1 MRRVTKCH
9 EERAVSAGTVAHA
22 KVIMDRGRWAAPL
35 WDMVRSDHAGGL
47 PGWTD
52 GADEGRGGAAQAKRT
67 ATRAAGRPN
76 KGPAGYPE
84 VGCATVSFYDCE
96 GQRLSTLR
104 VGRIPQAKKATLKE
118 MLSAEVTAALE
129 QRPDLRLIKLADA
142 AHDNWPNLAELAPP
156 AHSSTDLVDFFHA
169 PEQLKAT
176 TDAASGENN
185 LRGRAQYEKYRHLVR
200 NEPGGVEPV
209 IRGLRYLH
217 AQCSCET
224 RI

>member
-1 MRRVTKCH
+1 MHAGLKLGDSEWLWYALGTLLDAQGDKCH

-22 KVIMDRGRWAAPL
+22 KVIMDRGRWAATL

-52 GADEGRGGAAQAKRT
+52 GADEGGGGAAQAKRT

-118 MLSAEVTAALE
+118 MLSAEVTAAPA
-129 QRPDLRLIKLADA
+129 QKRLG
-142 AHDNWPNLAELAPP
+142 N
-156 AHSSTDLVDFFHA
+156 
-169 PEQLKAT
+169 
-176 TDAASGENN
+176 
-185 LRGRAQYEKYRHLVR
+185 RRR
-200 NEPGGVEPV
+200 
-209 IRGLRYLH
+209 
-217 AQCSCET
+217 
-224 RI
+224 

>member
-52 GADEGRGGAAQAKRT
+52 GADEGGGGAAQAKRT

-118 MLSAEVTAALE
+118 MLSAEVTAAPA
-129 QRPDLRLIKLADA
+129 QKRLG
-142 AHDNWPNLAELAPP
+142 N
-156 AHSSTDLVDFFHA
+156 
-169 PEQLKAT
+169 
-176 TDAASGENN
+176 
-185 LRGRAQYEKYRHLVR
+185 RRR
-200 NEPGGVEPV
+200 
-209 IRGLRYLH
+209 
-217 AQCSCET
+217 
-224 RI
+224 